1 MKKALFT
8 VSLIVFVDLF
18 SFGVI
23 IPILPYYAKNLGANA
38 FHWSWVMAI
47 YSIMQLLFAPF
58 WGNLSDKYGRRKI
71 FLISIGLG
79 ATSMLLSGMA
89 NTLFLLFLTRM
100 FAGIFAANISTAIA
114 YISDNTDEENRS
126 KAMGIIG
133 AAFGV
138 GFILGP
144 AAGGLL
150 SSYGYQTPIF
160 LAAAI
165 GYINWLM
172 AFFLIKEDKTSIER
186 RKQSRA
192 RTRYTLSVVK
202 ETIKN
207 IPTRTVVILT
217 FLSTFAFT
225 QIEVSFAFFVLD
237 RYGWNA
243 KEAGILLAV
252 MGLLSAVIQGTLI
265 GKITKKIGD
274 IKTVAIGYPIMLL
287 GFFLIAYTYQTNVFY
302 IGIAF
307 TAIGYALVHP
317 ILISLISKL
326 SHKESSGAMIGVNQS
341 ASALARATGP
351 IFAGYIY
358 LHYSMNSPFY
368 FAALLSFICL
378 NILLAYRRYLAK

>member
-1 MKKALFT
+1 MKKAILT
-8 VSLIVFVDLF
+8 VSTIIFIDLF

-23 IPILPYYAKNLGANA
+23 IPILPYYAREFGADS
-38 FHWSWVMAI
+38 FYWSWIMAI
-47 YSIMQLLFAPF
+47 YSIMQLLFIPF

-79 ATSMLLSGMA
+79 ATSMLLSA
-89 NTLFLLFLTRM
+89 LATSALFLFITRM

-114 YISDNTDEENRS
+114 FISDNTDEKKRS

-144 AAGGLL
+144 ATGGLL

-160 LAAAI
+160 FAAVI
-165 GYINWLM
+165 GYINWIM
-172 AFFLIKEDKTSIER
+172 AFFLIKEDKNTIEQRKKNSTR
-186 RKQSRA
+186 R
-192 RTRYTLSVVK
+192 RYTLPIIK

-207 IPTRTVVILT
+207 IPTRTIVILT

-225 QIEVSFAFFVLD
+225 QIEVSFAFFVFD

-243 KEAGILLAV
+243 KEAGILLAI
-252 MGLLSAVIQGTLI
+252 MGLLSAVIQGSFI

-274 IKTVAIGYPIMLL
+274 IKTVGIGYPVMLI
-287 GFFLIAYTYQTNVFY
+287 GFFLTPYTYRVTVFY

-317 ILISLISKL
+317 ILISLMSKL
-326 SHKESSGAMIGVNQS
+326 SHKDKLGAMIGVNQS

-351 IFAGYIY
+351 IFAGYMY
-358 LHYSMNSPFY
+358 LYYGMESPFY
-368 FAALLSFICL
+368 FAAMLSFLCL
-378 NILLAYRRYLAK
+378 NILLAYRYYLSK